1 MSLVEEQ
8 PQQSAKPALSVVPDA
23 PEREVKIIDLDTDF
37 ARTWPARFVRAL
49 YTTLILRPMRAI
61 FAPTTVVDRDNVAD
75 LAGPCVFAANH
86 SSHAD
91 TMVVSLALPRRRRAR
106 LVVAAAADY
115 FFTKRRTAVFSAVTV
130 PAIPVHRERVQR
142 KTLDLCHRLL
152 GEGWSVLLYPEGG
165 RSADGQ
171 LREFK
176 PGAAWIARRAGVPV
190 VPTRIIGTHDVL
202 PKGRSF
208 PKRAKVEVRFG
219 TPLVVEDGESAKEFN
234 VRIEKAVRSL

>member
-1 MSLVEEQ
+1 MSLVEHQ
-8 PQQSAKPALSVVPDA
+8 PQEDSKPPLSVVPDKT
-23 PEREVKIIDLDTDF
+23 EEVRIIDLDTDF
-37 ARTWPARFVRAL
+37 ARRWPSRIIRAA
-49 YTTLILRPMRAI
+49 YTTFCLRPMRAI
-61 FAPTTVVDRDNVAD
+61 FCPTTVVDRDRVAD
-75 LAGPCVFAANH
+75 LNGPAVFAANH

-91 TMVVSLALPRRRRAR
+91 TMVLSLALPRRRRSR

-115 FFTKRRTAVFSAVTV
+115 FFTKRRTAVFSAITV
-130 PAIPVHRERVQR
+130 PAIPVQREKVQR
-142 KTLDLCHRLL
+142 KTLDLCNRLL

-165 RSADGQ
+165 RSSDGE

-190 VPTRIIGTHDVL
+190 VPTRLIGTYDVL

-208 PKRAKVEVRFG
+208 PRRNRVEVRFG
-219 TPLVVEDGESAKEFN
+219 EPLVVEDGESAKEFN